1 VSKNKMKTHPSRRSM
16 EIAPLH
22 IGEITR
28 RARRERSEM
37 VWRLL
42 QNLFGNR
49 AADQGPIF
57 ADNAAKA
64 QCCS

>member
-1 VSKNKMKTHPSRRSM
+1 MKNQPGRRSM
-16 EIAPLH
+16 EIAPLPV
-22 IGEITR
+22 GEISR

-49 AADQGPIF
+49 GADQGSMF
-57 ADNAAKA
+57 ADDCAKA

>member
-1 VSKNKMKTHPSRRSM
+1 MKSQPGRRSM

-22 IGEITR
+22 EISR
-28 RARRERSEM
+28 RARRERSEA

-49 AADQGPIF
+49 AADQGSMF
-57 ADNAAKA
+57 ADDAAKA